1 MDAILEWVWVEMN
14 RRINVLRGEVAVNLA
29 RSERSEV
36 AGGADEI
43 AFTDLPVLAD
53 GATNGDLYWCTDCR
67 KTGEGVGAGTGV
79 LVYYDETTTAWKRI
93 SDDVNAA
100 I

>member
-1 MDAILEWVWVEMN
+1 MDAVIEWVWREMN
-14 RRINVLRGEVAVNLA
+14 RRIETLRGEVATNLA

-36 AGGADEI
+36 AGGADGI
-43 AFTDLPVLAD
+43 AFADLPVLAD
-53 GATNGDLYWCTDCR
+53 GATNGDFYWCTNCR

-79 LVYYDETTTAWKRI
+79 LVYYDETTTAWRRI
-93 SDDVNAA
+93 SDDVTAA